1 MIYYIRLIAAFR
13 KVYTLVAVCVQKLPL
28 DDGKLLYLHILLQRV
43 AWAVLHE
50 VSGRLAECAKLDV
63 PEALHHRAL
72 GILSHIDISFGGG
85 IARMRPYVSLENVN

>member
-28 DDGKLLYLHILLQRV
+28 DDGKLLYLHILLQRI

-63 PEALHHRAL
+63 PEAFHHGAL
-72 GILSHIDISFGGG
+72 GVLSQ
-85 IARMRPYVSLENVN
+85 RQR